1 MPRFDGTGPQG
12 EGPMTGRGEGYCA
25 LVLPL
30 PEGRGVSYGYAGLQ
44 GTPVYLEARRARPA
58 RWRRFTGWTRA
69 LALRRGRG
77 RGFGR

>member
-1 MPRFDGTGPQG
+1 MPRFDGTGPRG

-30 PEGRGVSYGYAGLQ
+30 REGGGVSYGYAGLH
-44 GTPVYLEARRARPA
+44 GTPVYLKR
-58 RWRRFTGWTRA
+58 RWRRLTGWTWA
-69 LALRRGRG
+69 AASRRGRG